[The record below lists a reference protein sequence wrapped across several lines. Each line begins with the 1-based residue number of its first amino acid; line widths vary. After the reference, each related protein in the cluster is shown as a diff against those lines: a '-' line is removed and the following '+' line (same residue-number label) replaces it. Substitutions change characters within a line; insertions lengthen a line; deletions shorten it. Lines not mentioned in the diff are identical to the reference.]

1 VVYCKLLSKLFH
13 ICLPLKKFVNRKHF
27 SVKVKFSLIFRK
39 EFFFYFW
46 SCCYYL
52 IISNLL
58 LFINYIKFDHQFF
71 YCYIFYLESF
81 FIYFFNFIPY
91 NLIFISTLIHI
102 FFIVF
107 YFSLIF
113 LIKIFYLSDLSIF
126 FWLLFILFEIIYEIG
141 SSFTISSTFNFCIGQ
156 IWSLF
161 FYYLFYS
168 KEFIKLSFFFQFHHP
183 SNF

>member
-1 VVYCKLLSKLFH
+1 VVYYKLLYKLFY
-13 ICLPLKKFVNRKHF
+13 ICLPLKKFVNKKHF

-39 EFFFYFW
+39 VFLFYSW

-58 LFINYIKFDHQFF
+58 LFINCIKFDHQFF

-81 FIYFFNFIPY
+81 LFVF
-91 NLIFISTLIHI
+91 LIL
-102 FFIVF
+102 
-107 YFSLIF
+107 SLIIWFLYQLWFSFFFSYSF
-113 LIKIFYLSDLSIF
+113 LIKIFYLSDSSIF

-141 SSFTISSTFNFCIGQ
+141 SSFSISSTFNFCIGQ

-161 FYYLFYS
+161 FYYLFYL
-168 KEFIKLSFFFQFHHP
+168 KEFMKLSYFFQFHHP
-183 SNF
+183 ANF